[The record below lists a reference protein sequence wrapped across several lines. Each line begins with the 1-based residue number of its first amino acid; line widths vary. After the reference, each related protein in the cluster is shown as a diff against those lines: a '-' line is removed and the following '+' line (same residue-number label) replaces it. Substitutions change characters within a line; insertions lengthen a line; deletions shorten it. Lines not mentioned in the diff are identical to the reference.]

1 MSTLEP
7 KQAKTNEKLTET
19 WDMISYAEWP
29 EMWFIHFYKIV
40 SDKTVWAVDLDYKI
54 DYKAWGCP
62 HLYKTNFHTSLNKVN
77 FTSDELI

>member
-1 MSTLEP
+1 MSILEP

-40 SDKTVWAVDLDYKI
+40 AEQLIQIIKQIIKPKVVPIYVEL
-54 DYKAWGCP
+54 
-62 HLYKTNFHTSLNKVN
+62 TSAHP
-77 FTSDELI
+77 